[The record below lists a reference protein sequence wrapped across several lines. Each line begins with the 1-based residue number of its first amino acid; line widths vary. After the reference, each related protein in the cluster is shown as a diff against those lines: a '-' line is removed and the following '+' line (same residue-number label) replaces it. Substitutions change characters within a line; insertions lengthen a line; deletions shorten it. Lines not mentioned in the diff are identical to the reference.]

1 MKRRLKVRFLQ
12 NAQKSIANNFWQQ
25 AENQLQNLKSYI
37 AKNFWLI
44 IRLINNTS
52 SIEFKKA
59 VELGDNNSKTLGFLP
74 QAAFEK
80 YAQQNQLIGAFSKDT
95 NELFGYLLYRVSY
108 NKVTIVHLCI
118 DEKKRNNNT
127 ASKLVDYLKKNTT
140 QYDGIKLSCRN
151 DYGIDKVWEKFNFV
165 PIIEK
170 TGRGKKGLP
179 LTIWWF
185 PHYQDN
191 LLTQIS
197 EYELNNKIVAVI
209 DMNIFLDLKD
219 DREQESLA
227 LKSDWLLSEAI
238 LYYTREIHNE
248 INKAKT
254 AELKKSSRK
263 LLKYFKELPFK
274 DEKEFSKIHEELKE
288 KFPLKHKNDKSDLKH
303 IAYSITG
310 GAEFFITR
318 DSIIIS
324 NNEYFKK
331 YNLTI
336 YRPSEF
342 ITHLDENIQV
352 SKYKPQTLIGTNI
365 SSTRVNTD
373 NIGTYID
380 TFLKP
385 TERKSHF
392 QKIIRESLSFPNK
405 FELVTISKDDNLLAF
420 LIFDRTSDNKLS
432 IPIFRFLN
440 SDLKITLSKHLLFKA
455 ILTSIN
461 EKRTFIEIKEKYL
474 DNDIISNIQEAR
486 FVEIDNAWHKINLN
500 GALDLNGI
508 NQKIKDEPFTKK
520 VIKKI
525 DQIFEDIDDEQKYFK
540 KYHYERYLSPIKIKD
555 LEIPNYIVPIKPHWA
570 EQLFN
575 DKSKEKLAL
584 FEPKYEIL
592 LNQENVYYRS
602 SSPRILNSPARLL
615 WYVSENKSTNEKG
628 SIIATSYVDE
638 VFIDQ
643 PKKLFK
649 QFQKLGVYEW
659 KHIAKTA
666 GDKDKIM
673 AFVFS
678 DTELFKNPISLKNI
692 CTQFDVLEN
701 KKFMLIA
708 PRKIKNETYLAF
720 YKLGMDL

>member
-1 MKRRLKVRFLQ
+1 
-12 NAQKSIANNFWQQ
+12 
-25 AENQLQNLKSYI
+25 
-37 AKNFWLI
+37 LI
-44 IRLINNTS
+44 IKLINNTLS
-52 SIEFKKA
+52 KEFEKA
-59 VELGDNNSKTLGFLP
+59 VELGDRNSKTLGFLP
-74 QAAFEK
+74 NVVFEK
-80 YAQQNQLIGAFSKDT
+80 YAKQNQLIGAFEKAT
-95 NELFGYLLYRVSY
+95 NEFLGYLLYRVSY
-108 NKVTIVHLCI
+108 NRITIVHLCI
-118 DEKKRNNNT
+118 NKAKRNNNT
-127 ASKLVDYLKKNTT
+127 ANKLVDYLKNNTK

-170 TGRGKKGLP
+170 AGRSKKGLP

-197 EYELNNKIVAVI
+197 EYELNNKIVAII

-238 LYYTREIHNE
+238 FYYTREIHTE

-254 AELKKSSRK
+254 PELKKSSRK

-274 DEKEFSKIHEELKE
+274 DEVEFSKIHKELKE
-288 KFPLKHKNDKSDLKH
+288 KFPLKYKNDNSDLKH
-303 IAYSITG
+303 LAYSITG

-318 DSIIIS
+318 DTIILG
-324 NNEYFKK
+324 NKEFFKK
-331 YNLTI
+331 YNLII

-365 SSTRVNTD
+365 SSSRVISEN
-373 NIGTYID
+373 ID
-380 TFLKP
+380 TYTKKFLKP
-385 TERKSHF
+385 TERKIHF
-392 QKIIRESLSFPNK
+392 QKIIRDSLSFPND
-405 FELVTISKDDNLLAF
+405 FELVTISKNDNLLAF
-420 LIFDRTSDNKLS
+420 IIFDRTSENKLR
-432 IPIFRFLN
+432 IPVFRFLN
-440 SDLKITLSKHLLFKA
+440 NDLKTTLSKHLLFKM
-455 ILTSIN
+455 ILTSIS
-461 EKRTFIEIKEKYL
+461 EKRTIIEITEKYL
-474 DNDIISNIQEAR
+474 DNVIVTNIQEAR
-486 FVEIDNAWHKINLN
+486 FVEIDKTWYKINLN
-500 GALDLNGI
+500 GTFDLNDI
-508 NQKIKDEPFTKK
+508 NQKIKDEPLTKK
-520 VIKKI
+520 VIQKI
-525 DQIFEDIDDEQKYFK
+525 DQIIGDIDDDEKYFK

-555 LEIPNYIVPIKPHWA
+555 LEIPSYIVPIKPKWA
-570 EQLFN
+570 EELFN
-575 DKSKEKLAL
+575 DKSKEKLPL

-602 SSPRILNSPARLL
+602 STPRILNVPARIL
-615 WYVSENKSTNEKG
+615 WYVSENKFKNEKG

-649 QFQKLGVYEW
+649 QFEKLGIYKW
-659 KHIAKTA
+659 KHIAQTA
-666 GDKDKIM
+666 GEKNKLM

-678 DTELFKNPISLKNI
+678 GTELFKNPISLKKI
-692 CTQFDVLEN
+692 CIYFDFLEN

>member
-1 MKRRLKVRFLQ
+1 MNIK
-12 NAQKSIANNFWQQ
+12 
-25 AENQLQNLKSYI
+25 
-37 AKNFWLI
+37 
-44 IRLINNTS
+44 LINNTS
-52 SIEFKKA
+52 SKEFEKA
-59 VELGDNNSKTLGFLP
+59 VELGDRNSKTLGFLP
-74 QAAFEK
+74 YTAFKK
-80 YAQQNQLIGAFSKDT
+80 YAKQNQLIGAFEKET
-95 NELFGYLLYRVSY
+95 NELLGYLLYRISY

-118 DEKKRNNNT
+118 NETKRNNNT
-127 ASKLVDYLKKNTT
+127 ANKLVDHLKKNTK
-140 QYDGIKLSCRN
+140 QFDGIKLSCRN
-151 DYGIDKVWEKFNFV
+151 DYEIDKVWEKFNFV
-165 PIIEK
+165 PVIEK
-170 TGRGKKGLP
+170 AGRSKKGLP
-179 LTIWWF
+179 LTVWWF

-209 DMNIFLDLKD
+209 DMNIFLDLKN

-254 AELKKSSRK
+254 PELKKSSRK
-263 LLKYFKELPFK
+263 LLKYFKELLFK
-274 DEKEFSKIHEELKE
+274 DEEQFSKTHQELKE

-303 IAYSITG
+303 LAYSITG

-318 DSIIIS
+318 DSIILG
-324 NNEYFKK
+324 NKEFFKK

-365 SSTRVNTD
+365 SSTRVTSNNINTF
-373 NIGTYID
+373 TK

-392 QKIIRESLSFPNK
+392 QKIIRDSLSFPNK

-420 LIFDRTSDNKLS
+420 IIFDRTSDNKLR
-432 IPIFRFLN
+432 IPVFRFLN
-440 SDLKITLSKHLLFKA
+440 NHLKTTLSKHLLFKT
-455 ILTSIN
+455 ILTSID
-461 EKRTFIEIKEKYL
+461 EKRTFIEITEKYL
-474 DNDIISNIQEAR
+474 DNDIVTNIQEAR
-486 FVEIDNAWHKINLN
+486 FVEIDNTWHKINLN
-500 GALDLNGI
+500 GTLDLNDI
-508 NQKIKDEPFTKK
+508 NQKIKDEPLTKK

-525 DQIFEDIDDEQKYFK
+525 DQIFEDIDDEEKYFK

-555 LEIPNYIVPIKPHWA
+555 LEIPSYIVPIKPQWA
-570 EQLFN
+570 EELFN
-575 DKSKEKLAL
+575 DKSKEKLPL
-584 FEPKYEIL
+584 FEPKYELL

-602 SSPRILNSPARLL
+602 STPRILNAPARIL
-615 WYVSENKSTNEKG
+615 WYVSENKLTNEKG

-649 QFQKLGVYEW
+649 QFEKLGVYKW
-659 KHIAKTA
+659 KHIAQTA
-666 GDKDKIM
+666 GNKDKLM

-678 DTELFKNPISLKNI
+678 DTELFKSPISLKNI
-692 CTQFDVLEN
+692 CTQFDDLEN

>member
-1 MKRRLKVRFLQ
+1 M
-12 NAQKSIANNFWQQ
+12 
-25 AENQLQNLKSYI
+25 
-37 AKNFWLI
+37 I
-44 IRLINNTS
+44 IKLINNTLS
-52 SIEFKKA
+52 KEFEKA
-59 VELGDNNSKTLGFLP
+59 VELGDRNSKTLGFLP
-74 QAAFEK
+74 NVVFEK
-80 YAQQNQLIGAFSKDT
+80 YAKQNQLIGAFEKAT
-95 NELFGYLLYRVSY
+95 NEFLGYLLYRVSY
-108 NKVTIVHLCI
+108 NRITIVHLCVN
-118 DEKKRNNNT
+118 KAKRNNNT
-127 ASKLVDYLKKNTT
+127 ANKLVDYLKNNTK
-140 QYDGIKLSCRN
+140 QYDGIKLSCRK

-165 PIIEK
+165 PINEK
-170 TGRGKKGLP
+170 AGRSKKGLL

-238 LYYTREIHNE
+238 FYYTREIYTE

-254 AELKKSSRK
+254 PELRKSSRK
-263 LLKYFKELPFK
+263 LLSYFKELPFK
-274 DEKEFSKIHEELKE
+274 DEVELSKIHEELIE
-288 KFPLKHKNDKSDLKH
+288 KFPLKHKNDISDLKH
-303 IAYSITG
+303 LAYSITG

-318 DSIIIS
+318 DTTILG
-324 NNEYFKK
+324 NKEFFKK
-331 YNLTI
+331 YNLII

-365 SSTRVNTD
+365 SSSRVISE
-373 NIGTYID
+373 NINTYIKN
-380 TFLKP
+380 FLKP

-392 QKIIRESLSFPNK
+392 QKIIRDSLSFPNE
-405 FELVTISKDDNLLAF
+405 FELVTISKNDNLLAF
-420 LIFDRTSDNKLS
+420 IIFDRTSKNKLR
-432 IPIFRFLN
+432 IPVFRFLN
-440 SDLKITLSKHLLFKA
+440 NDLKTTLSKHLLFKI
-455 ILTSIN
+455 ILTSIS
-461 EKRTFIEIKEKYL
+461 EKRTIIEITEKYL
-474 DNDIISNIQEAR
+474 DNVIVTNIQEAK
-486 FVEIDNAWHKINLN
+486 FIEIDKSWYKINLN
-500 GALDLNGI
+500 GTFDLNDI
-508 NQKIKDEPFTKK
+508 NEKIKDEPLTKK
-520 VIKKI
+520 VIQKI
-525 DQIFEDIDDEQKYFK
+525 DQIIGDIDDDGEKYFK

-555 LEIPNYIVPIKPHWA
+555 LEIPSYIVPIKPKWA
-570 EQLFN
+570 EELFN
-575 DKSKEKLAL
+575 DKSKEKLPL

-602 SSPRILNSPARLL
+602 STPRILNVPARIL
-615 WYVSENKSTNEKG
+615 WYVSENKFKNEKG

-649 QFQKLGVYEW
+649 QFEKLGIYKW
-659 KHIAKTA
+659 KHIARTA
-666 GDKDKIM
+666 GEKKKLM

-678 DTELFKNPISLKNI
+678 GTELFKNPISLKNI
-692 CTQFDVLEN
+692 CIHFDSLEN